1 MKRLI
6 TILVLTIISIFFI
19 GRTSVL
25 SNELKAT
32 NEKLVIA
39 EQEIQELNKHIC
51 MEEPLT
57 DWDKFT
63 LALMKVES
71 NYEPTAKSS
80 VGARGYFQIM
90 PIYVEE
96 VNRVHKTNYVYEDVV
111 SSFEKSYEVFTLM
124 QEAHNQEYNMDE
136 ALRLHNGDRKW
147 YKRRVY
153 NAMEDIEKYEEMR
166 QMVKVANMP
175 SI

>member
-1 MKRLI
+1 MKRNI
-6 TILVLTIISIFFI
+6 TILALVIVSLIFI

-124 QEAHNQEYNMDE
+124 QEAHNQEYSMDE
-136 ALRLHNGDRKW
+136 ALRLHNGDHKW

-166 QMVKVANMP
+166 QMVKVANMS